1 MIAFSKD
8 AHSFLQRTG
17 LSSVSLPKAS
27 GMALWE
33 PSLPSSNGSVAQDA
47 TLLRAQAFYSKAVR
61 DRGLYGE
68 ACQGQFSI
76 VLCYL
81 TCYSCSASLK
91 FKRNDHT
98 GKGWRL
104 HIATLWGCQQDLRKC
119 CQRLSCAPSEFDLQK
134 KRNVETI
141 TQPFLNDV
149 PHPFLVLIT
158 RLPAAQ
164 KNAPD
169 ASSAFASS
177 ANL

>member
-134 KRNVETI
+134 KEMWR
-141 TQPFLNDV
+141 PSLNL
-149 PHPFLVLIT
+149 F
-158 RLPAAQ
+158 
-164 KNAPD
+164 
-169 ASSAFASS
+169 
-177 ANL
+177 